1 MKRETDQFHYSID
14 VVDPLYRGFYQMD
27 QMTVTHQRFDGGSQ
41 TISRELMD
49 RHDAVC
55 VLLVDV
61 GRRAVVL
68 IEQFRVGALQDPNP
82 WQIELVAGLIDK
94 DEEPEA
100 VARREAV
107 EEAGVDI
114 GRVLSIS
121 RYWPSSGGSNERIHL
136 FVGEVDSQQAS
147 GIHGLAE
154 EGEDIRVLSVP
165 FDDAFGW
172 VRDNVISNAAA
183 IIALQWLQLN
193 ETSLS
198 KRWA

>member
-1 MKRETDQFHYSID
+1 MKRETDHFHYSID
-14 VVDPLYRGFYQMD
+14 QQDSLYRGFYQMD
-27 QMTVTHQRFDGGSQ
+27 QLTVTHQRFDGGQQ

-55 VLLVDV
+55 VLLVDFS
-61 GRRAVVL
+61 RHAVVL
-68 IEQFRVGALQDPNP
+68 IEQFRVGTLQDSNP

-94 DEEPEA
+94 DEAPEA
-100 VARREAV
+100 VARREAM

-114 GRVLSIS
+114 GRVHSIS

-136 FVGEVDSQQAS
+136 FVGEVDSLLAS
-147 GIHGLAE
+147 GVHGLAE

-165 FDDAFGW
+165 FAEAYAW
-172 VRDNVISNAAA
+172 VRDGTLNNAAA

-193 ETSLS
+193 EASLCD
-198 KRWA
+198 RWA